1 MRIQTQEAP
10 SMLLRVNFPV
20 MACSPSLDLPLARLA
35 CRNAVIDPC
44 DAPSGSVMLGLA
56 PAAVSVPGTPPF
68 CRVCWMICTPLLMQA
83 SAAFRVLSRRRSPPA
98 ILISRLVDVIAAT
111 PMTVR
116 MMVSIRTVII
126 AMPSSR
132 PSTALRAIRSGFSMV
147 LRLSRGH
154 DRRFL
159 DLPLARLARGHAG
172 IHACDVTSG
181 LCHAASRRVGI
192 TIDPIENLDTAARG
206 AAARPLIASRELQ
219 RGPGF
224 GLGIEAVNVD
234 VHGVVGDR
242 QDGIARRAH
251 RRIRAVRVAI
261 RLSDDLRLQ
270 RVLPGRRPQRQRD
283 ARIGA
288 GTGPRGP

>member
-1 MRIQTQEAP
+1 MVRTA
-10 SMLLRVNFPV
+10 LRVEATV
-20 MACSPSLDLPLARLA
+20 GSALSALPSDCPMISASSGF
-35 CRNAVIDPC
+35 CPGAV
-44 DAPSGSVMLGLA
+44 PSGSVMLGLA
-56 PAAVSVPGTPPF
+56 PVGRAAWGERALISVGG
-68 CRVCWMICTPLLMQA
+68 VILKKKLMQA
-83 SAAFRVLSRRRSPPA
+83 SAAFKVLSRKRSPPA
-98 ILISRLVDVIAAT
+98 ILMSRLVDVIAAT

-116 MMVSIRTVII
+116 MMVSIRTVSI

-132 PSTALRAIRSGFSMV
+132 PSTALRAIRPCFSMV

-172 IHACDVTSG
+172 IHACDMTSG

-206 AAARPLIASRELQ
+206 AAAGPPAASPEFQ

-234 VHGVVGDR
+234 VHGVIGDR

-251 RRIRAVRVAI
+251 RRIRAVRVAL
-261 RLSDDLRLQ
+261 RPSHDLRLQ
-270 RVLPGRRPQRQRD
+270 PGLAGRRTQRQRY
-283 ARIGA
+283 
-288 GTGPRGP
+288 

>member
-1 MRIQTQEAP
+1 MISASSGFCP
-10 SMLLRVNFPV
+10 G
-20 MACSPSLDLPLARLA
+20 
-35 CRNAVIDPC
+35 AV
-44 DAPSGSVMLGLA
+44 PSGSVMLGLG
-56 PAAVSVPGTPPF
+56 PAAVSVPGTAPF

-98 ILISRLVDVIAAT
+98 ILISRLGYEIDTSPLPARLLVG
-111 PMTVR
+111 
-116 MMVSIRTVII
+116 IRTLII

-181 LCHAASRRVGI
+181 LCHATSRRVGI

-206 AAARPLIASRELQ
+206 TAAGPLIASSELQ

-224 GLGIEAVNVD
+224 GLGIEAGKVD
-234 VHGVVGDR
+234 FY
-242 QDGIARRAH
+242 
-251 RRIRAVRVAI
+251 
-261 RLSDDLRLQ
+261 
-270 RVLPGRRPQRQRD
+270 P
-283 ARIGA
+283 
-288 GTGPRGP
+288 

>member
-1 MRIQTQEAP
+1 MISASSGFCP
-10 SMLLRVNFPV
+10 G
-20 MACSPSLDLPLARLA
+20 
-35 CRNAVIDPC
+35 AV
-44 DAPSGSVMLGLA
+44 PSGSVMLGLA

-83 SAAFRVLSRRRSPPA
+83 SAAFRVLSRKRSPPA
-98 ILISRLVDVIAAT
+98 ILMSRLVDVIAAT

-116 MMVSIRTVII
+116 MMVSIRTVSI

-132 PSTALRAIRSGFSMV
+132 PTTDLRAIRPCFSMV
-147 LRLSRGH
+147 LRLSRRH

-181 LCHAASRRVGI
+181 LCDATSRRVGI

-206 AAARPLIASRELQ
+206 AAAGPLIASRELQ
-219 RGPGF
+219 RGPRF
-224 GLGIEAVNVD
+224 GLGIEAVNVH
-234 VHGVVGDR
+234 VHGVVGDG
-242 QDGIARRAH
+242 QDGIARRAY

-261 RLSDDLRLQ
+261 RLPHDLRLQ
-270 RVLPGRRPQRQRD
+270 RVLPRRRPQRQRG

-288 GTGPRGP
+288 GARPRGPDRPRRP

>member
-1 MRIQTQEAP
+1 MVRTA
-10 SMLLRVNFPV
+10 LRVEPTV
-20 MACSPSLDLPLARLA
+20 GSALSALAFDCPMISA
-35 CRNAVIDPC
+35 YSGFCPGAV
-44 DAPSGSVMLGLA
+44 PSGSVMLGLA

-126 AMPSSR
+126 AMPASR
-132 PSTALRAIRSGFSMV
+132 PSTPLRTIRPGFSMV

-154 DRRFL
+154 DLRFL

-181 LCHAASRRVGI
+181 LCDATRRRVGI

-206 AAARPLIASRELQ
+206 AAAGPLIASRELQ

-234 VHGVVGDR
+234 VHGVVGDG
-242 QDGIARRAH
+242 QDGHAPRAH
-251 RRIRAVRVAI
+251 RWLRAVRLGI
-261 RLSDDLRLQ
+261 PLSHDLRLQ
-270 RVLPGRRPQRQRD
+270 RGLPGRPPQRQRD

-288 GTGPRGP
+288 VARQRGR